1 MSEGSNKIMNNEIY
15 GIGSQNPPLG
25 GGHMMQ
31 SGVSGGMIANQKEGT
46 VSGGAVV
53 GRSGGGNGGGGSGGI
68 GTGVSGTG
76 YMMKPSMDIINDATS
91 GKQSCLSGNTTFT
104 HAWYPEISKILHD
117 VSKSNLSIQDKRVRI
132 LLLIFQWIK
141 KQQCELVDPSVLF
154 SDHNIEILE
163 NQLKAYK
170 HFLTSDLPL
179 SEDILEKSLGGRAI
193 GNKRQRLEGSQGGM
207 LVHSGMQVCSKEE
220 NNGVSNANIETE
232 WFQPDWNFINSV
244 IRDSNSFN
252 YKVPLSRQGS
262 SIVVRNPNQWI
273 EYNRKVEQNRMALL
287 MNKNIANN
295 NNNNCNVN
303 SERSNHILSSSSSKI
318 SETTSTEENTK
329 HVAEFEANHSRTIE
343 DKEGD
348 SMIIENNLTK
358 LEVRNEKIE
367 SEMGDK
373 STERQNYSNN
383 SYPNQGMM
391 KRSTEDS
398 SGNLD
403 NKDNSNNGGNTT
415 KGGVGIL
422 SDKESKPEARDED
435 LLFIHRITKLLNFQQ
450 FIRNQIIVSRY
461 MEEMDPPLPQLK
473 FVTARDARKNKALY
487 QARMDGLKHIKFVD
501 DIKRQRR
508 QFISEIL
515 KHSKRFQDV
524 HRENQRS
531 IRRVCSHVLRHSTN
545 KERRDQNM
553 EQQMQRAR
561 LNALRAQDEEAYLRL
576 LNEAKNERLLELVH
590 QTEDYINK
598 LGALVMEH
606 RKQAGSALDFDELYL
621 EDNQKEGEGEEE
633 DEAGTGEKDR
643 LHGDKHICVTC
654 GCSGKPDESHQEATK
669 LGTIQGSSETI
680 LSNERTEGDRKVV
693 CGCNSSNCTCSVS
706 ICKCDCK
713 SETCC
718 SKIKKKRSAPLIRAK
733 ERYFQVTHMIQEH
746 ITKQPECLKGGQ
758 LREYQMKGLEWLVSL
773 YNNNLNGILADAMG
787 LGKTVQTV
795 SVLAHIY
802 EKKGNRGPH
811 LIIAPLS
818 TLHGNWE
825 NEFNRW
831 LPDFVKVIYEGNKE
845 IRKQIRSKYMTG
857 EAKFHVLLTTDAF
870 IMKDKHYLRKFDWE
884 YIIVDEAHRLK
895 NPKSKL
901 VQILNNG
908 FRAKHRLALTG
919 TPLQNDLQ
927 EVWALLNYLMPS
939 IFNSSETFQQWFN
952 EPLSSIKS
960 SGKASGSDNGI
971 VPLDI
976 SEEEQLLIVDR
987 LHKVLRPFLLR
998 REKIQVA
1005 NEVPPKLEE
1014 ILWCPLSGLQQ
1025 YLYKELENNENSGP
1039 NVLMQL
1045 RKVCNHPFLFSTE
1058 IQYPSDESIVR
1069 VCGKFVMLDS
1079 ILPKLRAAGHRVLIF
1094 SQMTKLLTLLE
1105 VFLSLRNMPF
1115 LRLDG
1120 TTLSEDRQESLKLFN
1135 AENSPYFVF
1144 LLSTKAGGFGINLQS
1159 ADTVILFDSDWNP
1172 QNDEQAQSRAHRI
1185 GQKKEVLTLRF
1196 VTPDT
1201 VEERIMTTAGIKL
1214 DKDALIIKS
1223 GMYHDL
1229 YDGDDLE
1236 QKRKEKIQEILRKQ
1250 RQKEVV
1256 NCYYDSDRL
1265 NRILA
1270 RSSRDLEI
1278 FERVDRMRKMCH
1290 IPGLIMDPTLPPCLF
1305 DWKKQAKISKVTI
1318 ENTQKAEELWKLC
1331 YTFGDPWVVHP
1342 KNKSWRKMLNLGNT
1356 GFSSSKPT
1364 NKDEGNFSQE
1374 FELAG
1379 KSTRTSS
1386 NFFNKSLG
1394 TQSKD
1399 VEMRNE
1405 ELEVDSVVSLG
1416 ERSDKELSKNRQDFE
1431 YLKNSVLEV
1440 ATTTPGKISND
1451 MDRFIQCESDTGTGR
1466 KSEGT
1471 ITTTL
1476 SNELED
1482 LTEEQITPEEIE
1494 YRKDS
1499 LNDAILQACDMAMK
1513 IPEYEAYIALPSQNI
1528 FPDYYQIISKPVCLQ
1543 HIRQFA
1549 KKKEFTSLHKL
1560 EKYLERMASN
1570 AKTYNGVTH
1579 FLYYSAL
1586 HLTNTIM
1593 MEVRKRVAVAFYTY
1607 KLPEGH
1613 VRDHEAKQL
1622 LDGLNSVSET
1632 DLNRKHM
1639 LVPDVGDEEEEE
1651 DEEEDDDDDEDDEE
1665 IENEDEDISVNKKT
1679 GKK

>member
-1 MSEGSNKIMNNEIY
+1 MSEEGNRIMSNEVF
-15 GIGSQNPPLG
+15 GVGPRSSPLG
-25 GGHMMQ
+25 GGQ
-31 SGVSGGMIANQKEGT
+31 AISVGVVNSSVSGQNEST
-46 VSGGAVV
+46 VE
-53 GRSGGGNGGGGSGGI
+53 R
-68 GTGVSGTG
+68 GTGNL
-76 YMMKPSMDIINDATS
+76 MKFSTEVIKDATS
-91 GKQSCLSGNTTFT
+91 GKQGYLSGDTTFT
-104 HAWYPEISKILHD
+104 HSWYPEISKILYD
-117 VSKSNLSIQDKRVRI
+117 VSRSNLSIQDKRVRI
-132 LLLIFQWIK
+132 MLLIFQWIK
-141 KQQCELVDPSVLF
+141 KQQCELVDPSVLL
-154 SDHNIEILE
+154 SDEDLE
-163 NQLKAYK
+163 VFKNQLEAYK
-170 HFLTSDLPL
+170 HFLTSEAPIDADL
-179 SEDILEKSLGGRAI
+179 LERSLGDFTG
-193 GNKRQRLEGSQGGM
+193 GGKRQRLDGNLQYHYRSSCSRTGGM
-207 LVHSGMQVCSKEE
+207 PSFKDSSVP
-220 NNGVSNANIETE
+220 SNEGGGGPHAAPGARFE
-232 WFQPDWNFINSV
+232 FKPDWNFINSV
-244 IRDSNSFN
+244 IQDSNFFQ
-252 YKVPLSRQGS
+252 YKVPLARQGS
-262 SIVVRNPNQWI
+262 SIIARNPNQWI

-287 MNKNIANN
+287 IGKKDEKGSNN
-295 NNNNCNVN
+295 D
-303 SERSNHILSSSSSKI
+303 SQGSSSKD
-318 SETTSTEENTK
+318 SKDEGDGQQQQPQCPNHLPCNLDRALGEPDSGPGTNSEENLKTDSCRG
-329 HVAEFEANHSRTIE
+329 ETE
-343 DKEGD
+343 DKNRRDGGPGRVG
-348 SMIIENNLTK
+348 S
-358 LEVRNEKIE
+358 
-367 SEMGDK
+367 
-373 STERQNYSNN
+373 STTD
-383 SYPNQGMM
+383 G
-391 KRSTEDS
+391 
-398 SGNLD
+398 
-403 NKDNSNNGGNTT
+403 
-415 KGGVGIL
+415 
-422 SDKESKPEARDED
+422 KEQDPDFG
-435 LLFIHRITKLLNFQQ
+435 LLLRITKLSGFQQ

-461 MEEMDPPLPQLK
+461 TEEMEPPLPQLK

-487 QARMDGLKHIKFVD
+487 QARMEGMKRIKLVED
-501 DIKRQRR
+501 AKRQRR
-508 QFISEIL
+508 QFITEVL
-515 KHSKRFQDV
+515 KHSKRFQDA

-531 IRRVCSHVLRHSTN
+531 IRRVCSHVLRHSSN

-576 LNEAKNERLLELVH
+576 LHEAKNERLLELVH
-590 QTEDYINK
+590 QTEDYMNK

-606 RKQAGSALDFDELYL
+606 RKQAGSPHVDLDPQLFTEVNSP
-621 EDNQKEGEGEEE
+621 EQSGPEGSQKPHSCDHCCPRPGGPL
-633 DEAGTGEKDR
+633 TGESGAEAPEDPPA
-643 LHGDKHICVTC
+643 HGAC
-654 GCSGKPDESHQEATK
+654 GQAMQTEPCKLCGSKP
-669 LGTIQGSSETI
+669 
-680 LSNERTEGDRKVV
+680 
-693 CGCNSSNCTCSVS
+693 
-706 ICKCDCK
+706 
-713 SETCC
+713 ETCC
-718 SKIKKKRSAPLIRAK
+718 NRKDGEGDGRSVPLIRAK
-733 ERYFQVTHMIQEH
+733 ERYFQVTHMVQEH

-802 EKKGNRGPH
+802 ENKGNRGPH

-845 IRKQIRSKYMTG
+845 VRKQIRSKYMTG

-870 IMKDKHYLRKFDWE
+870 IMKDKHYLRRFDWE

-908 FRAKHRLALTG
+908 FKAKHRLALTG

-960 SGKASGSDNGI
+960 SGRGGGGGGGDNGI

-1025 YLYKELENNENSGP
+1025 YLYKELESNENSGP
-1039 NVLMQL
+1039 NMLMQL

-1058 IQYPSDESIVR
+1058 VQYPSDESIVR

-1105 VFLSLRNMPF
+1105 IFLSLRNMPF

-1185 GQKKEVLTLRF
+1185 GQKREVLTLRF

-1270 RSSRDLEI
+1270 RSDRDLEI

-1290 IPGLIMDPTLPPCLF
+1290 IPGLIMDHTLPPCLF
-1305 DWKKQAKISKVTI
+1305 DWKKQAKISRATV
-1318 ENTQKAEELWKLC
+1318 ENPQKAEELWKIC
-1331 YTFGDPWVVHP
+1331 YTRGDPWVVHP
-1342 KNKSWRKMLNLGNT
+1342 KNKSWRKAQTGLEGPDSEKSGGRSSGGDREVLDARDDEALEIDSLVSSTVEERLNFGR
-1356 GFSSSKPT
+1356 
-1364 NKDEGNFSQE
+1364 KDERTAQGASTRPGTSAV
-1374 FELAG
+1374 AG
-1379 KSTRTSS
+1379 KASA
-1386 NFFNKSLG
+1386 
-1394 TQSKD
+1394 
-1399 VEMRNE
+1399 
-1405 ELEVDSVVSLG
+1405 LESQAPEHVQ
-1416 ERSDKELSKNRQDFE
+1416 EN
-1431 YLKNSVLEV
+1431 
-1440 ATTTPGKISND
+1440 
-1451 MDRFIQCESDTGTGR
+1451 
-1466 KSEGT
+1466 
-1471 ITTTL
+1471 
-1476 SNELED
+1476 
-1482 LTEEQITPEEIE
+1482 ITPEEVE
-1494 YRKDS
+1494 YRRES
-1499 LNDAILQACDMAMK
+1499 LNDSILLACEMAMK
-1513 IPEYEAYIALPSQNI
+1513 IPEYEAYVALPSQAM
-1528 FPDYYQIISKPVCLQ
+1528 FPDYFQIVSKPVCLQ

-1549 KKKEFTSLHKL
+1549 KKREFTSLHKL
-1560 EKYLERMASN
+1560 EKYLERLASN
-1570 AKTYNGVTH
+1570 AKLYNGVSH
-1579 FLYYSAL
+1579 FLYHSAL

-1593 MEVRKRVAVAFYTY
+1593 TEVRKRVAVAFYTY
-1607 KLPEGH
+1607 KLPKGH
-1613 VRDHEAKQL
+1613 IRDHEASQL

-1639 LVPDVGDEEEEE
+1639 LVPDVGEEEEE
-1651 DEEEDDDDDEDDEE
+1651 GEEADGEEDEVEEEGDEDE
-1665 IENEDEDISVNKKT
+1665 
-1679 GKK
+1679 GKER

>member
-1 MSEGSNKIMNNEIY
+1 MSVGSNRIMNNDIY
-15 GIGSQNPPLG
+15 ELGSQNPPLN
-25 GGHMMQ
+25 GGHIIP
-31 SGVSGGMIANQKEGT
+31 SGINGGMIAGQKEGT
-46 VSGGAVV
+46 VSGGVV
-53 GRSGGGNGGGGSGGI
+53 VGGGGGGYMIKQPMDMMNDSVSGKHGGLNGGI
-68 GTGVSGTG
+68 S
-76 YMMKPSMDIINDATS
+76 
-91 GKQSCLSGNTTFT
+91 FT
-104 HAWYPEISKILHD
+104 HAWYPEMSKILYD
-117 VSKSNLSIQDKRVRI
+117 ISKSNLSIQDKRVRI

-154 SDHNIEILE
+154 SDENIEIVE

-170 HFLTSDLPL
+170 HFLTSDASL
-179 SEDILEKSLGGRAI
+179 SEDILEKSICGRSA
-193 GNKRQRLEGSQGGM
+193 GTKRQKLSTDQYGVITQSSGVHNYSADDKNEGNDADVELEG
-207 LVHSGMQVCSKEE
+207 
-220 NNGVSNANIETE
+220 
-232 WFQPDWNFINSV
+232 FQPDWDFINSV
-244 IRDSNSFN
+244 IRDFNQFN
-252 YKVPLSRQGS
+252 YKVPPSRQGS
-262 SIVVRNPNQWI
+262 SIIARNPNQWI

-287 MNKNIANN
+287 MNKSVGKNSGNHEREGNDPAPSNNQRDPIKKDQLDLEPANSR
-295 NNNNCNVN
+295 V
-303 SERSNHILSSSSSKI
+303 SERNY
-318 SETTSTEENTK
+318 
-329 HVAEFEANHSRTIE
+329 
-343 DKEGD
+343 EGD
-348 SMIIENNLTK
+348 MATDTIQTK
-358 LEVRNEKIE
+358 LEVGSAITKPEITNEYIDIPK
-367 SEMGDK
+367 DCK
-373 STERQNYSNN
+373 SQQDPASVSIRVDEYV
-383 SYPNQGMM
+383 
-391 KRSTEDS
+391 
-398 SGNLD
+398 SGNDKGNKSGVKISSD
-403 NKDNSNNGGNTT
+403 NENTKPETKDN
-415 KGGVGIL
+415 
-422 SDKESKPEARDED
+422 D
-435 LLFIHRITKLLNFQQ
+435 LLFMHRISKLLNFQQ
-450 FIRNQIIVSRY
+450 FIRNQVIVSRY
-461 MEEMDPPLPQLK
+461 MDEMEPPLPPLK

-487 QARMDGLKHIKFVD
+487 QARMDGLKHIKYVE

-508 QFISEIL
+508 QFISEVL

-576 LNEAKNERLLELVH
+576 LHEAKNERLLELVH
-590 QTEDYINK
+590 QTEDYMNK

-606 RKQAGSALDFDELYL
+606 RKQAGSAVDLDDFYL
-621 EDNQKEGEGEEE
+621 EDNQNEGEEE
-633 DEAGTGEKDR
+633 EETKDAEDGGDGEK
-643 LHGDKHICVTC
+643 GSGGQTDKHSCSAC
-654 GCSGKPDESHQEATK
+654 GCSGKLDETHQEATK
-669 LGTIQGSSETI
+669 LGTTPDDDTRQAKDGTS
-680 LSNERTEGDRKVV
+680 GDKSWT
-693 CGCNSSNCTCSVS
+693 CGCSSTNCTCSTS
-706 ICKCDCK
+706 ISKCDCK
-713 SETCC
+713 SDTCC
-718 SKIKKKRSAPLIRAK
+718 SKNKKKKPAPLIRAK

-802 EKKGNRGPH
+802 ENKGNRGPH

-825 NEFNRW
+825 NEFNKW

-845 IRKQIRSKYMTG
+845 IRKQIRSKFMTG

-960 SGKASGSDNGI
+960 GKTGGGSDSGI

-1025 YLYKELENNENSGP
+1025 YLYKQLESNENSGP

-1058 IQYPSDESIVR
+1058 LQYPSDESIVR

-1105 VFLSLRNMPF
+1105 IFLSLRNMPF

-1270 RSSRDLEI
+1270 RSDRDLEI

-1290 IPGLIMDPTLPPCLF
+1290 IPGLIMDATLPPCLF
-1305 DWKKQAKISKVTI
+1305 DWKKQAKISRVTV

-1331 YTFGDPWVVHP
+1331 YTYGDPWVVHP
-1342 KNKSWRKMLNLGNT
+1342 RNKSWRKIISLGGPSLNMEESDV
-1356 GFSSSKPT
+1356 SSLVA
-1364 NKDEGNFSQE
+1364 DREGR
-1374 FELAG
+1374 
-1379 KSTRTSS
+1379 STRASS
-1386 NFFNKSLG
+1386 TLNKNLASME
-1394 TQSKD
+1394 SKD
-1399 VEMRNE
+1399 VKMRDE
-1405 ELEVDSVVSLG
+1405 EQEESSIIGSDEKLG
-1416 ERSDKELSKNRQDFE
+1416 RELTKNPQ
-1431 YLKNSVLEV
+1431 
-1440 ATTTPGKISND
+1440 ATTELKKPTSRTKIGASD
-1451 MDRFIQCESDTGTGR
+1451 MKTSEDSDNPR
-1466 KSEGT
+1466 QNISETKEVEGMAANT
-1471 ITTTL
+1471 W
-1476 SNELED
+1476 SNEHDD
-1482 LTEEQITPEEIE
+1482 LTEEHITPEEIE
-1494 YRKDS
+1494 YRRES
-1499 LNDAILQACDMAMK
+1499 LNDAILQACDIAVK
-1513 IPEYEAYIALPSQNI
+1513 TPEYEAYVDLPSQTA

-1560 EKYLERMASN
+1560 EKYLERLASN
-1570 AKTYNGVTH
+1570 AKMYNGVTH
-1579 FLYYSAL
+1579 FLYHSAL

-1593 MEVRKRVAVAFYTY
+1593 TEVRKRVAVAFYTY

-1613 VRDHEAKQL
+1613 IRDYEAKQL

-1632 DLNRKHM
+1632 DLDRKHM

-1651 DEEEDDDDDEDDEE
+1651 EEEYEEDNDDEDDDDDRDEE
-1665 IENEDEDISVNKKT
+1665 EEKKIR
-1679 GKK
+1679 KK

>member
-1 MSEGSNKIMNNEIY
+1 MSEGSNRIMNNEIY

-25 GGHMMQ
+25 GGNLIQ
-31 SGVSGGMIANQKEGT
+31 SGVSGGMIASQKEGT
-46 VSGGAVV
+46 VNSGAMI
-53 GRSGGGNGGGGSGGI
+53 GGGGSDGTR
-68 GTGVSGTG
+68 GTGGAGVGMGVNGAG
-76 YMMKPSMDIINDATS
+76 YISKPSMDVIKDATS
-91 GKQSCLSGNTTFT
+91 GKQSCLSRNTTFT
-104 HAWYPEISKILHD
+104 HAWYPEISKILYD

-154 SDHNIEILE
+154 SDNNIDILE

-170 HFLTSDLPL
+170 HFLTSDVPL
-179 SEDILEKSLGGRAI
+179 SENILEKSLGVNIAT
-193 GNKRQRLEGSQGGM
+193 GNKRQRLEGQEGG
-207 LVHSGMQVCSKEE
+207 SSIQNTQQNSFKEE
-220 NNGVSNANIETE
+220 NNIGNNTSNVEIEG
-232 WFQPDWNFINSV
+232 FQPDWNFINSV

-252 YKVPLSRQGS
+252 YKVPISRQGS
-262 SIVVRNPNQWI
+262 SIIARNPNQWI
-273 EYNRKVEQNRMALL
+273 DYNRKVEQNRMALL
-287 MNKNIANN
+287 MNRNIGMNGN
-295 NNNNCNVN
+295 INTQG
-303 SERSNHILSSSSSKI
+303 SNPVTSSSSGGENAKQETESLENNSKMVI
-318 SETTSTEENTK
+318 DDHPTKSETIRSEGTTDSR
-329 HVAEFEANHSRTIE
+329 AESRME
-343 DKEGD
+343 DK
-348 SMIIENNLTK
+348 N
-358 LEVRNEKIE
+358 V
-367 SEMGDK
+367 DK
-373 STERQNYSNN
+373 NP
-383 SYPNQGMM
+383 PNQNQDQDESIHNNVNENDQKGIN
-391 KRSTEDS
+391 KPS
-398 SGNLD
+398 SCTD
-403 NKDNSNNGGNTT
+403 
-415 KGGVGIL
+415 
-422 SDKESKPEARDED
+422 SKPEEQDKD
-435 LLFIHRITKLLNFQQ
+435 LLLIHRISKLLNFQH

-461 MEEMDPPLPQLK
+461 IEEMDPPLPQLK

-487 QARMDGLKHIKFVD
+487 QARMDGLKHIKVVD

-545 KERRDQNM
+545 KERRDQNL

-561 LNALRAQDEEAYLRL
+561 LNALKAQDEEAYLRL
-576 LNEAKNERLLELVH
+576 LHEAKNERLLELVH
-590 QTEDYINK
+590 QTEDYMNK

-606 RKQAGSALDFDELYL
+606 RKQAGSAVDFDELYL
-621 EDNQKEGEGEEE
+621 EENQKEGEEEEEE
-633 DEAGTGEKDR
+633 DEEVEAGENNQNQEGKD
-643 LHGDKHICVTC
+643 LGYKGDKHICSKC
-654 GCSGKPDESHQEATK
+654 GCSGKPPDENHREATK
-669 LGTIQGSSETI
+669 LGSAQGDSEKTIE
-680 LSNERTEGDRKVV
+680 SNEIKIIEDQKNGVS
-693 CGCNSSNCTCSVS
+693 CSCNSPNCTCSVS
-706 ICKCDCK
+706 ISTCDCK

-718 SKIKKKRSAPLIRAK
+718 SKDKKKKRSAPLIRAK

-802 EKKGNRGPH
+802 ENKGNRGPH

-960 SGKASGSDNGI
+960 SGKTGGGSDNGI

-1025 YLYKELENNENSGP
+1025 YLYKELESNENSGP

-1058 IQYPSDESIVR
+1058 MQYPSDESIVR

-1270 RSSRDLEI
+1270 RSDRDLEI

-1305 DWKKQAKISKVTI
+1305 EWKRQAKISRVTI
-1318 ENTQKAEELWKLC
+1318 ENPQKAEELWKLC

-1342 KNKSWRKMLNLGNT
+1342 KNKSWRRIQILGDSGQNNNEIDKK
-1356 GFSSSKPT
+1356 GVVSNSEEIY
-1364 NKDEGNFSQE
+1364 N
-1374 FELAG
+1374 AG
-1379 KSTRTSS
+1379 RSTRSSINTTSNRRSLNTEES
-1386 NFFNKSLG
+1386 NE
-1394 TQSKD
+1394 D
-1399 VEMRNE
+1399 VEMKEE
-1405 ELEVDSVVSLG
+1405 ELEEMDSIVSLG
-1416 ERSDKELSKNRQDFE
+1416 ERSDIEFARNRKSMFEVTSNMKAINVSKDTTGDGSQIGKELE
-1431 YLKNSVLEV
+1431 
-1440 ATTTPGKISND
+1440 I
-1451 MDRFIQCESDTGTGR
+1451 
-1466 KSEGT
+1466 GT
-1471 ITTTL
+1471 ISSTL
-1476 SNELED
+1476 NTGNELED
-1482 LTEEQITPEEIE
+1482 LNEEQITPEEIE
-1494 YRKDS
+1494 YRRES

-1513 IPEYEAYIALPSQNI
+1513 IPEYEAYISLPSQTT

-1549 KKKEFTSLHKL
+1549 KKREFTSLHKL
-1560 EKYLERMASN
+1560 EKYLERLASN
-1570 AKTYNGVTH
+1570 AKTYNGFSH

-1613 VRDHEAKQL
+1613 IRDHEAKQL

-1651 DEEEDDDDDEDDEE
+1651 EEEEENDDEEEEEDEEENDDDDDDDNNNKNNQ
-1665 IENEDEDISVNKKT
+1665 IEKKT

>member
-1 MSEGSNKIMNNEIY
+1 MSEGRNRIMNNEIY
-15 GIGSQNPPLG
+15 EIDSQNPPLG
-25 GGHMMQ
+25 GGHMIQ
-31 SGVSGGMIANQKEGT
+31 PGVSGGMIASQKEGT
-46 VSGGAVV
+46 VNGGVVV
-53 GRSGGGNGGGGSGGI
+53 GG
-68 GTGVSGTG
+68 G
-76 YMMKPSMDIINDATS
+76 YMV
-91 GKQSCLSGNTTFT
+91 KQSMEVMNDTVNGNTSFS
-104 HAWYPEISKILHD
+104 HAWYPEMSKILYD
-117 VSKSNLSIQDKRVRI
+117 VSRSNLSIQDKRVRI

-141 KQQCELVDPSVLF
+141 KQQCELVDPNKFF
-154 SDHNIEILE
+154 SDENIEIVE

-170 HFLTSDLPL
+170 HFLTSDAPL
-179 SEDILEKSLGGRAI
+179 DEGILEGSIGGKSTGT
-193 GNKRQRLEGSQGGM
+193 KRQRLDGGQYGSMMQSGG
-207 LVHSGMQVCSKEE
+207 VQVPPKEE
-220 NNGVSNANIETE
+220 SGEGSNANVEIEG
-232 WFQPDWNFINSV
+232 FQPDWDFIDSV
-244 IRDSNSFN
+244 IRDSNSFH

-262 SIVVRNPNQWI
+262 SIVTRNPNQWI

-287 MNKNIANN
+287 MNKSISSGQGNKKSEIAG
-295 NNNNCNVN
+295 
-303 SERSNHILSSSSSKI
+303 STASSSNPGVEKTKGDGAESEKNTAQASRSKCY
-318 SETTSTEENTK
+318 
-329 HVAEFEANHSRTIE
+329 
-343 DKEGD
+343 GD
-348 SMIIENNLTK
+348 TVNIGYVQTK
-358 LEVRNEKIE
+358 LEVG
-367 SEMGDK
+367 GDGAK
-373 STERQNYSNN
+373 TNIVGEGVVNHEDYTSQ
-383 SYPNQGMM
+383 PNQAATS
-391 KRSTEDS
+391 RATNEDIGGSSSNGKTTS
-398 SGNLD
+398 SG
-403 NKDNSNNGGNTT
+403 
-415 KGGVGIL
+415 GGV
-422 SDKESKPEARDED
+422 SMSPDVESATKSETKDED
-435 LLFIHRITKLLNFQQ
+435 LLFMHRISKLLNFQQ
-450 FIRNQIIVSRY
+450 FIRNQVIVSRY
-461 MEEMDPPLPQLK
+461 MEEMNPPLPQLK
-473 FVTARDARKNKALY
+473 FVTSRDARKNKALY
-487 QARMDGLKHIKFVD
+487 QARMDGLKHIKVVE

-508 QFISEIL
+508 QFISEVL
-515 KHSKRFQDV
+515 KHSKRFQDI
-524 HRENQRS
+524 HRENQRN
-531 IRRVCSHVLRHSTN
+531 IRRVCSHVLRHSSN

-576 LNEAKNERLLELVH
+576 LHEAKNERLLELVH
-590 QTEDYINK
+590 QTEDYMNK

-606 RKQAGSALDFDELYL
+606 RKHAGSAVDFEELHMEDEQN
-621 EDNQKEGEGEEE
+621 EDEEDGEGA
-633 DEAGTGEKDR
+633 EAGGNAGEGGNDHKIDQ
-643 LHGDKHICVTC
+643 HSCGTC
-654 GCSGKPDESHQEATK
+654 GCSGKPDETHQEATK
-669 LGTIQGSSETI
+669 LGPAQGSIEKDINGSDHTG
-680 LSNERTEGDRKVV
+680 SDKKWTS
-693 CGCNSSNCTCSVS
+693 CGCNSTNCTCSTS
-706 ICKCDCK
+706 ISKCDCK

-718 SKIKKKRSAPLIRAK
+718 SKSRKKKKSAPLIRAK

-802 EKKGNRGPH
+802 ENKGNRGPH

-825 NEFNRW
+825 NEFNKW

-845 IRKQIRSKYMTG
+845 IRKQIRSKFMTG

-960 SGKASGSDNGI
+960 SGKAGGNSENGI

-1025 YLYKELENNENSGP
+1025 YLYKELESNENSGP

-1058 IQYPSDESIVR
+1058 MQYPSDESIVR

-1105 VFLSLRNMPF
+1105 VFLSLKNMPF

-1270 RSSRDLEI
+1270 RSDRDLEI

-1290 IPGLIMDPTLPPCLF
+1290 IPGLIMDATLPPCLF
-1305 DWKKQAKISKVTI
+1305 DWKKQAKISRVTV

-1342 KNKSWRKMLNLGNT
+1342 RNKSWRKTLSFAGGNSYLG
-1356 GFSSSKPT
+1356 
-1364 NKDEGNFSQE
+1364 KDEDNTSQIIE
-1374 FELAG
+1374 KTG
-1379 KSTRTSS
+1379 RSTRASS
-1386 NFFNKSLG
+1386 ISLNKG
-1394 TQSKD
+1394 QINVESKD
-1399 VEMRNE
+1399 VEMRDE
-1405 ELEVDSVVSLG
+1405 ELETNSMVATDLG
-1416 ERSDKELSKNRQDFE
+1416 ERSDRELIKSGQS
-1431 YLKNSVLEV
+1431 SVELRRY
-1440 ATTTPGKISND
+1440 ARGMNNNASASKISMEID
-1451 MDRFIQCESDTGTGR
+1451 GPQQDESGGTGTGEL
-1466 KSEGT
+1466 EGG
-1471 ITTTL
+1471 IMNMPS
-1476 SNELED
+1476 SNEQDD
-1482 LTEEQITPEEIE
+1482 LAEENITPEEVE
-1494 YRKDS
+1494 YRRES
-1499 LNDAILQACDMAMK
+1499 LNCAILQACDMAMK
-1513 IPEYEAYIALPSQNI
+1513 TPEYEAYIDLPSPTI

-1560 EKYLERMASN
+1560 EKYLERLASN
-1570 AKTYNGVTH
+1570 AKMYNGVTH
-1579 FLYYSAL
+1579 FLYHSAL

-1613 VRDHEAKQL
+1613 IRDYEAKQL

-1639 LVPDVGDEEEEE
+1639 LVPDVGDEEEEYEEDNDDE
-1651 DEEEDDDDDEDDEE
+1651 DEEDER
-1665 IENEDEDISVNKKT
+1665 EDEGEEKKT
-1679 GKK
+1679 RKK

>member
-1 MSEGSNKIMNNEIY
+1 MSETNNRIMNNELFMN
-15 GIGSQNPPLG
+15 SQKHSIVGGHSIQTNINVITNRKDVELLG
-25 GGHMMQ
+25 G
-31 SGVSGGMIANQKEGT
+31 
-46 VSGGAVV
+46 
-53 GRSGGGNGGGGSGGI
+53 
-68 GTGVSGTG
+68 
-76 YMMKPSMDIINDATS
+76 YM
-91 GKQSCLSGNTTFT
+91 GKQALDTMRDANNGKQGLYSGSSAFS
-104 HAWYPEISKILHD
+104 HSWFPEISKILYQ

-132 LLLIFQWIK
+132 LLLIFQWVR
-141 KQQCELVDPSVLF
+141 KQQCELVDPSSLF
-154 SDHNIEILE
+154 SSDDIEIVYNHVL
-163 NQLKAYK
+163 AYQ
-170 HFLTSDLPL
+170 HFLTKETPL
-179 SEDILEKSLGGRAI
+179 DDELLRKCLSTGFC
-193 GNKRQRLEGSQGGM
+193 NKRQKLDNLFTGTNM
-207 LVHSGMQVCSKEE
+207 NVNPC
-220 NNGVSNANIETE
+220 NNNSDLDVTREDDN
-232 WFQPDWNFINSV
+232 FKPDWKFINS
-244 IRDSNSFN
+244 ISEEQNGFS
-252 YKVPLSRQGS
+252 YKVPLSSQGS
-262 SIVVRNPNQWI
+262 SISIRNPNQWI

-287 MNKNIANN
+287 INRSSLINSNNDNSTNSHISNDNLNNEEIRIVNKNHN
-295 NNNNCNVN
+295 
-303 SERSNHILSSSSSKI
+303 
-318 SETTSTEENTK
+318 
-329 HVAEFEANHSRTIE
+329 
-343 DKEGD
+343 
-348 SMIIENNLTK
+348 
-358 LEVRNEKIE
+358 IE
-367 SEMGDK
+367 SHNMSDL
-373 STERQNYSNN
+373 N
-383 SYPNQGMM
+383 SIN
-391 KRSTEDS
+391 SVH
-398 SGNLD
+398 SGNGTEIKNENKMND
-403 NKDNSNNGGNTT
+403 NKDPS
-415 KGGVGIL
+415 
-422 SDKESKPEARDED
+422 ESEE
-435 LLFIHRITKLLNFQQ
+435 LTFRISKLLNFQQ
-450 FIRNQIIVSRY
+450 YIRNQVIVSRY
-461 MEEMDPPLPQLK
+461 LEEMNPLLPQLK
-473 FVTARDARKNKALY
+473 NVTARDARKNKALY
-487 QARMDGLKHIKFVD
+487 HARMDGLRHMKNTD

-508 QFISEIL
+508 QFISELL
-515 KHSKRFQDV
+515 KYSKRFVDI

-531 IRRVCSHVLRHSTN
+531 IRRLCSHVLRHTNN
-545 KERRDQNM
+545 KERKDQNM
-553 EQQMQRAR
+553 EQQMQKAR

-576 LNEAKNERLLELVH
+576 LHEAKNERLLELVQ
-590 QTEDYINK
+590 QTEEYMNK
-598 LGALVMEH
+598 LGALVVEH
-606 RKQAGSALDFDELYL
+606 RKQAGSFLDYDDVYSEEKEYES
-621 EDNQKEGEGEEE
+621 EDVDSN
-633 DEAGTGEKDR
+633 
-643 LHGDKHICVTC
+643 DKHSCTC
-654 GCSGKPDESHQEATK
+654 CSSLEKVKKDGSNSNNDVEDSVMTLDSALLNEKKELNDGCAGASGVK
-669 LGTIQGSSETI
+669 LGGNTGK
-680 LSNERTEGDRKVV
+680 NE
-693 CGCNSSNCTCSVS
+693 CGCNSKDCTCSIS
-706 ICKCDCK
+706 ISGCKCP

-718 SKIKKKRSAPLIRAK
+718 SKKTNNKSPAPLIKAK
-733 ERYFQVTHMIQEH
+733 ERYFQVTHMVQEQ
-746 ITKQPECLKGGQ
+746 ITEQPKCLKGGQ

-802 EKKGNRGPH
+802 EKRGNRGPH

-939 IFNSSETFQQWFN
+939 IFNSSDTFQQWFN

-960 SGKASGSDNGI
+960 TSRNGPGSDSGI

-1025 YLYKELENNENSGP
+1025 HLYKELESNENSGP

-1058 IQYPSDESIVR
+1058 LQYPSDESIVR

-1105 VFLSLRNMPF
+1105 IFLSLRNMKF

-1135 AENSPYFVF
+1135 ADDSPYFVF

-1185 GQKKEVLTLRF
+1185 GQKREVLTLRF

-1223 GMYHDL
+1223 GMYYDM

-1270 RSSRDLEI
+1270 RSDKDLEI

-1290 IPGLIMDPTLPPCLF
+1290 IPGLIVDPILPPCLF
-1305 DWKKQAKISKVTI
+1305 DWKRHAKISKVTV
-1318 ENTQKAEELWKLC
+1318 ENIQKAEELWKIC
-1331 YTFGDPWVVHP
+1331 YTSGDPWVVYP
-1342 KNKSWRKMLNLGNT
+1342 NKRNKKYIREMAIIHK
-1356 GFSSSKPT
+1356 SSSAVNKLYLNIT
-1364 NKDEGNFSQE
+1364 NNNDSSKSSNGNSQEDNLIKTRSRMQQERVENNCESNKDYN
-1374 FELAG
+1374 
-1379 KSTRTSS
+1379 
-1386 NFFNKSLG
+1386 
-1394 TQSKD
+1394 D
-1399 VEMRNE
+1399 VT
-1405 ELEVDSVVSLG
+1405 D
-1416 ERSDKELSKNRQDFE
+1416 D
-1431 YLKNSVLEV
+1431 
-1440 ATTTPGKISND
+1440 I
-1451 MDRFIQCESDTGTGR
+1451 ESDQ
-1466 KSEGT
+1466 E
-1471 ITTTL
+1471 TL
-1476 SNELED
+1476 SYILSMGKNTNNENKTDDDINAMNSDIIKRIFEQ
-1482 LTEEQITPEEIE
+1482 EQITQEEIE
-1494 YRKDS
+1494 YRRDM
-1499 LNDAILQACDMAMK
+1499 LNNSILEACELAMK
-1513 IPEYEAYIALPSQNI
+1513 IPEYEAYLTLPSQTT
-1528 FPDYYQIISKPVCLQ
+1528 FPDYYQIITKPVCLQ

-1560 EKYLERMASN
+1560 EKYLERLATN
-1570 AKTYNGVTH
+1570 AKTYNGISH
-1579 FLYYSAL
+1579 YLYHSAL
-1586 HLTNTIM
+1586 HLINVIM
-1593 MEVRKRVAVAFYTY
+1593 MEVRKRVSVAYYTY
-1607 KLPEGH
+1607 NLPEGH
-1613 VRDHEAKQL
+1613 IRDNEARQL
-1622 LDGLNSVSET
+1622 LDGLNSVSDT
-1632 DLNRKHM
+1632 DFNKKHM
-1639 LVPDVGDEEEEE
+1639 LVPDVGDDDDDDDYEKDDEEE
-1651 DEEEDDDDDEDDEE
+1651 DEIKIDSGESSNNNESDNFRQEDPDESEEKDDKKLNAKR
-1665 IENEDEDISVNKKT
+1665 INNKK
-1679 GKK
+1679 